1 MKTLGKFQQYIPD
14 PVTSSDLIKVL
25 SASEAKVLF
34 FKNQDNK
41 DWLDFRNENGR
52 AVAVD
57 DQKKVVSVSSDI
69 TMLSPDNLTI
79 FVLADGETI
88 PAIGWH
94 FDGQNF
100 VEPPEQEPPLLPV
113 TRKQLID
120 VLIEHDLD
128 ERVEPALR
136 DEITDP
142 KALKKALNAWQ
153 NASQYEP
160 DHPLVSQ
167 LKGVLKLK
175 DEQFDAF
182 WREAMAS

>member
-1 MKTLGKFQQYIPD
+1 MKLYNYTDSGEFTNETEARGNPVREGDFLIPRNATTIKP
-14 PVTSSDLIKVL
+14 PVTSENEVCIFEDGAWTK
-25 SASEAKVLF
+25 KP
-34 FKNQDNK
+34 
-41 DWLDFRNENGR
+41 DFRGT
-52 AVAVD
+52 VYFLD
-57 DQKKVVSVSSDI
+57 DGSRHEI
-69 TMLSPDNLTI
+69 TEIDTLKPEDALDKAPK
-79 FVLADGETI
+79 LA
-88 PAIGWH
+88 
-94 FDGQNF
+94 
-100 VEPPEQEPPLLPV
+100 EPEPQEPPLSPV

-136 DEITDP
+136 ERITDP

-160 DHPLVSQ
+160 DHELVLQ
-167 LKGVLKLK
+167 LKGALKLK